1 VTANGGIAAQVQQI
15 FRKATR
21 RDRSPRMVR
30 FLLTVTLLE
39 DRGGLPQGTGEPPRP
54 VWAQVREIAVPLE
67 RLGEMIEWN
76 RPLADAVL
84 AGQIQAHRA
93 IMMMLRQ
100 RGYYR
105 GKFEALR
112 YQGDQ
117 WVRRR
122 IDRTVDARR

>member
-1 VTANGGIAAQVQQI
+1 MTANGGIAAQVQQI